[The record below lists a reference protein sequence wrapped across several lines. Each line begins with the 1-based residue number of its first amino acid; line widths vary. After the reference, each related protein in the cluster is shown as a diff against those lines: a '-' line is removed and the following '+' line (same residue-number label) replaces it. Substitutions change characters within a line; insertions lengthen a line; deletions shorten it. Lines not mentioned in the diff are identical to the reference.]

1 MTVRFKSFIT
11 ESVGA
16 KGLAYEKKVFDAMK
30 SAGVTGLDVGSKPG
44 AGYSNQGAGD
54 IEALYNGKEF
64 NIEIKLNKN
73 IVFKESILKVIS
85 ILAPIL
91 IFLKLLLHKMNFCQ
105 PTTIPN
111 PKP

>member
-16 KGLAYEKKVFDAMK
+16 KGLVYEKKVFDAMK

-54 IEALYNGKEF
+54 TTR
-64 NIEIKLNKN
+64 
-73 IVFKESILKVIS
+73 
-85 ILAPIL
+85 
-91 IFLKLLLHKMNFCQ
+91 NFSRSG
-105 PTTIPN
+105 TATATREV
-111 PKP
+111 